1 MNDPLIRLLFLAHL
15 GSSLYMVG
23 LIWFV
28 QVVHYPLFAGVGNRE
43 FPSYEQ
49 RHTTLTTWVVAP
61 VAPPMLIEG
70 ATAVLLIWFRPI
82 GVPVWSAWSG
92 LALLGVS
99 WLSTAFL
106 QVPCHELLSKVFE
119 PVVHQRLVSTNWM
132 RTAAWSLHGGLVLWM
147 AWTAIC

>member
-28 QVVHYPLFAGVGNRE
+28 QVVHYPLFDSVGKPE

-49 RHTTLTTWVVAP
+49 RHTALTTWVVAP
-61 VAPPMLIEG
+61 PMLVEG
-70 ATAVLLIWFRPI
+70 ATAVLLIWFRPT
-82 GVPVWSAWSG
+82 GVAVWSVWSG

-99 WLSTAFL
+99 WLSTAFI
-106 QVPCHELLSKVFE
+106 QVPCHELLSKVFDRI
-119 PVVHQRLVSTNWM
+119 VQQRLVSTNWL

-147 AWTAIC
+147 AWSSFC

>member
-28 QVVHYPLFAGVGNRE
+28 QVVHYPLFDSVGKLE

-49 RHTTLTTWVVAP
+49 RHTALTTWV

-70 ATAVLLIWFRPI
+70 ATAVLLIWFRPT
-82 GVPVWSAWSG
+82 GVPQLFVWSG
-92 LALLGVS
+92 LALLCVS
-99 WLSTAFL
+99 WLSTAFI
-106 QVPCHELLSKVFE
+106 QVPCHELLSKVFKS
-119 PVVHQRLVSTNWM
+119 VVHQRLVLTNWL

-147 AWTAIC
+147 AWSSFC

>member
-1 MNDPLIRLLFLAHL
+1 MNDPTIRLLFLAHVA
-15 GSSLYMVG
+15 SSLYMVG

-28 QVVHYPLFAGVGNRE
+28 QVVHYPLFDSVGNRE

-49 RHTTLTTWVVAP
+49 RHTALTTWV

-70 ATAVLLIWFRPI
+70 TTAVLLVLFRPSS
-82 GVPVWSAWSG
+82 VPEWSAWLG

-99 WLSTAFL
+99 WLSTAFI

-119 PVVHQRLVSTNWM
+119 SNVHQRLVLTNWL
-132 RTAAWSLHGGLVLWM
+132 RTAAWSLHGALVLWM
-147 AWTAIC
+147 AWSSLR